1 MRYAK
6 STFPF
11 QEALIQEVKSYVF
24 LGLDVSVADSR
35 PDSGHMGPGKV
46 NGAYSKYSRVPS
58 QLGRPASQVV
68 ADLLRRNGNNAV
80 EVTSVSGNLT
90 DHYNPA
96 TETLALSQGVYG
108 STSIAA
114 LGIAAHEAGHA
125 MQKMEGYA
133 PMRLRTAV
141 VPLANFGSNAYFPL
155 FLLGIIF
162 SWQPLIYLGIL
173 CFALSVVFSLIT
185 LPVEFNASSRAIA
198 MLSQGGYITREEE
211 PAVKAVLSAAAL
223 TYVAAAVTSILSLL
237 RLLIIAR
244 NRD

>member
-1 MRYAK
+1 MFFWDWTYLL
-6 STFPF
+6 
-11 QEALIQEVKSYVF
+11 LIPGLV
-24 LGLDVSVADSR
+24 LGVWAQA
-35 PDSGHMGPGKV
+35 KV
-46 NGAYSKYSRVPS
+46 NSAYSKYSRVAS

-68 ADLLRRNGNNAV
+68 ADLLRRNGNDAV
-80 EVTSVSGNLT
+80 QVTSVAGNLT

-125 MQKMEGYA
+125 MQKKDDYA

-141 VPLANFGSNAYFPL
+141 VPLVNLGSNAYFPL

-162 SWQPLIYLGIL
+162 SWQPLVYLGIL

-198 MLSQGGYITREEE
+198 MLSQGGYITRDEE